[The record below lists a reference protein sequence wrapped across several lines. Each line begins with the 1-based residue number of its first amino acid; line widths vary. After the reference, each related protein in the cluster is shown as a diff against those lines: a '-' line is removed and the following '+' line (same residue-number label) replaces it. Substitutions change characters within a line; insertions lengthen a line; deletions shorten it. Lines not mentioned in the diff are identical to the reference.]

1 MSGNK
6 EPKTGLALGSA
17 AARKLVHV
25 GVLSLA
31 CIFARIWLVP
41 FLPIHSYA
49 EGFKTES
56 KALTLQESIDIALEN
71 NYGLKAASE
80 KIAGAEEKSWEAKT
94 LFLPKFKAES
104 SYTHLNEPPSLETST
119 LSIQTGDDNMYNAQA
134 VVQQPLWT
142 GGKLLSLNKQARNNL
157 EATKYN
163 YEEAKQN
170 LILQVKEAYFGILV
184 AQKYREVCQD
194 AVGQIRAHLETVK
207 GLYNAG
213 TVPHIDLLRTEV
225 QLANAEQALIKAKNT
240 VELAKSS
247 FNTILGKDL
256 NLPMEVVDVF
266 EVIEQH
272 YNLDQLL
279 KEAQEHRPE
288 IHKMRHNIQMAKA
301 GIGVAQSNYW
311 PQVGLFG
318 NYKYHKGDEPIIEWE
333 EDWMVGANVS
343 VDIWNWGE
351 TKAQVGQAR
360 SALRETEHLE
370 AQLKDGI
377 ALEVKGSL
385 LSLEEAEKRIRVSE
399 KAVIQA
405 KESLKSAQIGYKNGR
420 VDNVEVLATQL
431 ALTQAKTNHLEAIYN
446 CILSQARLER
456 AIGLPADLSSEA
468 RTAKEEALAK
478 AGKSGGE

>member
-1 MSGNK
+1 MSERRLFK
-6 EPKTGLALGSA
+6 S
-17 AARKLVHV
+17 
-25 GVLSLA
+25 GVLVILIIIFSGICFAQEKGDLDHPLSL
-31 CIFARIWLVP
+31 
-41 FLPIHSYA
+41 
-49 EGFKTES
+49 E
-56 KALTLQESIDIALEN
+56 ESIDIALEN

-80 KIAGAEEKSWEAKT
+80 KITGAKEKSWEAKT
-94 LFLPKFKAES
+94 LFLPKLKAES

-119 LSIQTGDDNMYNAQA
+119 LSIQTGDDNMYNAQT
-134 VVQQPLWT
+134 VVQQPLFT
-142 GGKLLSLNKQARNNL
+142 GGKILSLNKQAKNNL

-194 AVGQIRAHLETVK
+194 AVEQMRAHLETVK
-207 GLYNAG
+207 GLYSAG
-213 TVPHIDLLRTEV
+213 TVPNIDLLRTEV
-225 QLANAEQALIKAKNT
+225 QLANAEQTLIKAENG
-240 VELAKSS
+240 VELAKAS

-256 NLPMEVVDVF
+256 NLPVEVVNVF
-266 EVIEQH
+266 EVIEQD

-279 KEAQEHRPE
+279 KKAKSNRPE
-288 IHKMRHNIQMAKA
+288 VYKIKHNIEMAKA

-318 NYKYHKGDEPIIEWE
+318 NYKYHKGDEPIVEWR

-360 SALRETEHLE
+360 AVLRELEYLE

-377 ALEVKGSL
+377 ALEVKRAL
-385 LSLEEAEKRIRVSE
+385 LNLEEAKKRIKVSE

-405 KESLKSAQIGYKNGR
+405 QESLSSVQIGYKNGR
-420 VDNVEVLATQL
+420 VDNVEVLAAQL
-431 ALTQAKTNHLEAIYN
+431 ALTESQTNHLEARYN
-446 CILSQARLER
+446 YILSQARLE
-456 AIGLPADLSSEA
+456 
-468 RTAKEEALAK
+468 K
-478 AGKSGGE
+478 AMGKSGGE